1 MLLFF
6 NIKLQYI
13 KTGLA
18 ICKLEIDPLSI
29 LLIYFVQLLIY
40 FIIHSK
46 SITNE
51 KNKPPTLRV
60 LLLD

>member
-1 MLLFF
+1 M
-6 NIKLQYI
+6 KQ
-13 KTGLA
+13 
-18 ICKLEIDPLSI
+18 I
-29 LLIYFVQLLIY
+29 LLLIY

-51 KNKPPTLRV
+51 NNKPPTLRV